1 MDCALIDIGKSTF
14 EFGQAYVA
22 LSRVRDLSGMYVWNL
37 DPAKIM
43 AHPTVN
49 EFYKGLL
56 EDVVEEDVPC
66 KIETSFGL
74 ELEDEGWRT
83 IVLGW
88 NASSTGQSCLTK
100 VKERMSETRVFP
112 EPNNI
117 LASLTSCPLSSVK
130 VVVLGQ
136 DPYHGVGQAHGLSF
150 SVGTGI
156 VLPPSL
162 KNIRKE
168 LLSDLGVEETFWPL
182 TKGTLTSWARQGV
195 LLLNAVLT
203 VEEGKPNSH
212 ADMGWEDLTQ
222 RLLGAVVSS
231 HSDEPL
237 VFLAWGKYA
246 QKVVNKLRLGPKH
259 KVLDAA
265 HPSPLSAH
273 TGFFGSKPFSGANA
287 HLVANGVQPID
298 WHI

>member
-1 MDCALIDIGKSTF
+1 
-14 EFGQAYVA
+14 
-22 LSRVRDLSGMYVWNL
+22 
-37 DPAKIM
+37 
-43 AHPTVN
+43 
-49 EFYKGLL
+49 
-56 EDVVEEDVPC
+56 VEEVVAPC
-66 KIETSFGL
+66 RIESSFGL

-83 IVLGW
+83 LVLGW
-88 NASSTGQSCLTK
+88 TTSSIGQSCLTK
-100 VKERMSETRVFP
+100 IKERMSETRVFP
-112 EPNNI
+112 EQNNI
-117 LASLTSCPLSSVK
+117 LASLTSCPLLSVK

-136 DPYHGVGQAHGLSF
+136 DPYHGEGQAHGLSF
-150 SVGTGI
+150 SVGAGI

-168 LLSDLGVEETFWPL
+168 LLSDLGVEETFWPV
-182 TKGTLTSWARQGV
+182 TKGSLTSWARQGV

-246 QKVVNKLRLGPKH
+246 QKVVEKLRLGPKH
-259 KVLDAA
+259 KVLAAA

-273 TGFFGSKPFSGANA
+273 TGFFGSKPFSGANM
-287 HLVANGVQPID
+287 HLDSFGVQPID
-298 WHI
+298 WRLT